1 MIISI
6 WI

>member
-6 WI
+6 